1 MGPMKPKDAEKL
13 RKIVQATYALVQQRG
28 LAALTLAEIARAAG
42 IATST
47 LYIYFDSKQ
56 ALLDQ
61 LYQDAKTATFDRLV
75 AGAAPTLP
83 LKARVRSIWLNMLA
97 NRLANPA
104 EIIFMEQYTSS
115 QFMSEANRELGGRLS
130 GFFHAILKSGQEDE
144 SLKAVPLPFLMALFL
159 GSVQETARL
168 VRQNVLADD
177 EQTRATG
184 FLLCWDAI
192 KA

>member
-1 MGPMKPKDAEKL
+1 MKPKDAEKL
-13 RKIVQATYALVQQRG
+13 SKIVQATYALVQQRG

-61 LYQDAKTATFDRLV
+61 LYQDAKTATFERLV
-75 AGAAPTLP
+75 ADAAPTLP

-115 QFMSEANRELGGRLS
+115 QFMSEANRELGGRLA